1 MSKLKGFKF
10 VSKYKAR
17 GTVEKDKQQT
27 EQEIEDHLKSKKTL
41 IEELNKFRELIGS
54 VRKYTI

>member
-1 MSKLKGFKF
+1 MSKLRDVKF

-17 GTVEKDKQQT
+17 GTVGQGKQQT
-27 EQEIEDHLKSKKTL
+27 EQEKEDNLKSKKTL

-54 VRKYTI
+54 VHKYTI

>member
-17 GTVEKDKQQT
+17 GTVGKDKQQT